1 MLLLSEHT
9 ALIAQPGQLF
19 IPAVA
24 VQTLR
29 RLAQRTRRLE
39 RTCPGDSPLLAGF
52 VTYGMQ
58 RG

>member
-9 ALIAQPGQLF
+9 VVTAQPGQLF

-24 VQTLR
+24 VQKLP
-29 RLAQRTRRLE
+29 RLAQRTRRLAP
-39 RTCPGDSPLLAGF
+39 TCPGDSPLLVGF
-52 VTYGMQ
+52 VTCALE